1 MASFLRLT
9 LVSLF
14 KQSTGSE
21 GAYSIGLKLTDEILA
36 SFNGVQENDT
46 TKKLIPR
53 MSHSRFPELYAH
65 NEDPYEELLED
76 STPTSSAFSAIE
88 QSDVLTDASIMGTLG
103 ARPISKAELA
113 HYHEKNSYKGPQV
126 KRSGLYDVFA
136 PPGPIGM
143 VVDTTRD
150 GPVVHTLKST
160 SPLIGLIYPGD
171 LIVGLDDLDTRSM
184 TAATLTRLMA
194 KRSHQT
200 ERKITLLAVDN

>member
-1 MASFLRLT
+1 
-9 LVSLF
+9 
-14 KQSTGSE
+14 
-21 GAYSIGLKLTDEILA
+21 
-36 SFNGVQENDT
+36 
-46 TKKLIPR
+46 

-65 NEDPYEELLED
+65 TEDPYEELLED
-76 STPTSSAFSAIE
+76 STPTSSAFSGVEATSE
-88 QSDVLTDASIMGTLG
+88 EFTDASIMGTLG
-103 ARPISKAELA
+103 ARPITKAEMA
-113 HYHEKNSYKGPQV
+113 RYREKNAYNGVQV

-171 LIVGLDDLDTRSM
+171 LIVGLDDMDTRSM

-194 KRSHQT
+194 KKSQQT
-200 ERKITLLAVDN
+200 ERKITLLAVDK